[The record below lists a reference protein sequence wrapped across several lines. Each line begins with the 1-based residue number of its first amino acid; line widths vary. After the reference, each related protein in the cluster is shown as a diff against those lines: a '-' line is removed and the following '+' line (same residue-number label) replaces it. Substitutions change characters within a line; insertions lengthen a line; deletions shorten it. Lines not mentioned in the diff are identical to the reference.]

1 MNVAKIRAEKIMDQI
16 STIID
21 EENLTSVIDIIENQ
35 INESDY
41 TAMDIA
47 AAFLYQ
53 AMGASEIP
61 QRIKGRL

>member
-1 MNVAKIRAEKIMDQI
+1 MDQI

-41 TAMDIA
+41 TTKYKAEEIL
-47 AAFLYQ
+47 FQ
-53 AMGASEIP
+53 AIGASEISTAESTND
-61 QRIKGRL
+61 

>member
-1 MNVAKIRAEKIMDQI
+1 MDQI

-47 AAFLYQ
+47 AAFL
-53 AMGASEIP
+53 
-61 QRIKGRL
+61 

>member
-1 MNVAKIRAEKIMDQI
+1 MMLPKSGQKKIMDQI

-47 AAFLYQ
+47 AAFF
-53 AMGASEIP
+53 IP
-61 QRIKGRL
+61 GYGCFRDIHS